1 MACRES
7 SAGGQGWKQGGQLK
21 ALQAWRKETA
31 GGSGTGMEE
40 KSDSGFNLKVD
51 PTGFAQDSM

>member
-1 MACRES
+1 M
-7 SAGGQGWKQGGQLK
+7 
-21 ALQAWRKETA
+21 QAWRKETA